1 MTDLLSAIAAL
12 YLTAAMITIATIGKP
27 RQPVTAGTA
36 LASLA
41 IAAVILIRGAA
52 MLT

>member
-1 MTDLLSAIAAL
+1 
-12 YLTAAMITIATIGKP
+12 MITVATIGKP
-27 RQPVTAGTA
+27 RQPVTAGAA

-41 IAAVILIRGAA
+41 IAAVTAVILIRGAA